1 MSIKIKR
8 KRERS
13 FVSFLQFN
21 YHFSFLCAN
30 FLKTEV
36 RSHSFPRP
44 LSAGEKRAEAKR
56 KILFPQ
62 KNCFFVFPSPYL
74 SPATPPETLRAEPQ
88 KEKCPFHFRK
98 NPPPRK

>member
-30 FLKTEV
+30 FVKTEV

-62 KNCFFVFPSPYL
+62 KNCFSVLPSE
-74 SPATPPETLRAEPQ
+74 ARRWRGFLRAYDLVSS
-88 KEKCPFHFRK
+88 
-98 NPPPRK
+98 NPALRAWHIICFENRF